1 MLAEEMILPLTRK
14 GQEGYAVA
22 AMLLLILN
30 HGWFGYAGRSLLIV
44 LAAALFAWVAIAGY
58 RRKMGRQLRHDLM
71 EKTGIQTIFGK
82 DPGFDP
88 YDDSETKLFK

>member
-1 MLAEEMILPLTRK
+1 MLAEEMVLPLARGMFK
-14 GQEGYAVA
+14 GYPMA

-30 HGWFGYAGRSLLIV
+30 HGWFEYAGKSLLIV
-44 LAAALFAWVAIAGY
+44 LAAALFTWVAVAGY